1 MLFLEARFEEWVWR
15 CLRFEDISIPMSD
28 PFVPSFGLLLP
39 SAPCPGPPPPP
50 RAEDPG
56 WPPPPPPLM
65 CRVLEVELSMC
76 VAAAALLYTILLVLL
91 NSECP
96 RIVEK
101 NPRKFKID
109 GGELSSRRTF
119 IEHTK
124 EEVKVRHIFN

>member
-1 MLFLEARFEEWVWR
+1 
-15 CLRFEDISIPMSD
+15 MSD
-28 PFVPSFGLLLP
+28 LFVSSFGLLPP

-50 RAEDPG
+50 RAQDPG
-56 WPPPPPPLM
+56 WPPPVPPFM
-65 CRVLEVELSMC
+65 CRVLEAELSMC

-124 EEVKVRHIFN
+124 EEVKVRLGVGM